1 MTDDLLAFI
10 HSFSDF
16 SEESWNLLRS
26 VIIETEFKKG
36 DHLVEADKVC
46 NSLFF
51 IRKGYCRA
59 FNIQEGIEINTCFY
73 FENDIATN
81 MNSYVFNQKS
91 TFAIQACEPVFA
103 YRFDKSDVFEISK
116 KAPEIELIAKRNL
129 QMIAAKQEK
138 QLELYRLLT
147 ARQRYE
153 YLEKNQ
159 PEIIQRVPL
168 TQLSSYLGVARET
181 LSRIRNNRL
190 HK

>member
-1 MTDDLLAFI
+1 MSDDLLTFI

-16 SEESWNLLRS
+16 SAESWDLLRS
-26 VIIETEFKKG
+26 VIIEAEFKKG
-36 DHLVEADKVC
+36 AHLVEADKVC

-59 FNIQEGIEINTCFY
+59 FNIQDGIEINTCFY

-91 TFAIQACEPVFA
+91 TFAIQACEPVSA

-138 QLELYRLLT
+138 QLE
-147 ARQRYE
+147 
-153 YLEKNQ
+153 
-159 PEIIQRVPL
+159 
-168 TQLSSYLGVARET
+168 
-181 LSRIRNNRL
+181 
-190 HK
+190 